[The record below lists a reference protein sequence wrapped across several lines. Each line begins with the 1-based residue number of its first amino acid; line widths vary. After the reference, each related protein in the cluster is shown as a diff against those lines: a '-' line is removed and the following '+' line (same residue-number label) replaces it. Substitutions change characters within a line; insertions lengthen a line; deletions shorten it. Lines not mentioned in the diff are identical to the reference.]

1 MPSNSTEQLQS
12 IRTQTDLQTLI
23 LALALTVLADIGYF
37 VSDGNEHFFLFASV
51 GIIGGLIA
59 VSAAFSV
66 LRRL

>member
-1 MPSNSTEQLQS
+1 MSPDSNEQPQS
-12 IRTQTDLQTLI
+12 IHTQTYLQTLT
-23 LALALTVLADIGYF
+23 LALALVVLADIGYF

-51 GIIGGLIA
+51 GMIGGLIA